1 MRRTVVALVPE
12 QLTDLRQGCAGV
24 EKFSSEAVPE
34 NMSPL
39 VRVTADAGAIEGG
52 LGDHRDRASGGK
64 PNVRSIT
71 AKEQPPARRLRSAI
85 GQVGGDGRTDIRR
98 DRHPRPLPA
107 LGANEHLAGSPVD
120 IIQGQGRNI
129 AGP

>member
-1 MRRTVVALVPE
+1 M
-12 QLTDLRQGCAGV
+12 

-39 VRVTADAGAIEGG
+39 VRVAADAGAIEGG

-64 PNVRSIT
+64 SNVRSIA
-71 AKEQPPARRLRSAI
+71 AKEKPPARRLWSAI

-98 DRHPRPLPA
+98 DRHPGLMPA
-107 LGANEHLAGSPVD
+107 LAVNKHLAGSPVE
-120 IIQGQGRNI
+120 IIQGQGRNL